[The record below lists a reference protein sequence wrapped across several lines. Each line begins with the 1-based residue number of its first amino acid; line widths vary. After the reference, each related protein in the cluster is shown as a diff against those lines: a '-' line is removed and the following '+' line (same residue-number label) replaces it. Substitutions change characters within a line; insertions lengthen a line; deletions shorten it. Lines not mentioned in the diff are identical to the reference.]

1 MQPKNQ
7 GIVFITRSIAA
18 LMAILVIIGVTFTS
32 CTTAPEEPVTE
43 DASVHIFTE
52 LDSSVADET
61 VHEET
66 SVEASINA
74 NTPELTTATSAN
86 INKVVST
93 SVVISTKASADKT
106 LTNNG
111 VSTETTTKVVE
122 ETATVAPTTDS
133 KIPATGG
140 LGPYYTIWEKEHYY
154 AARIWRHFSNLGF
167 SDAAICG
174 IIGNMMVETSG
185 GSLNLNPTIYDA
197 SRSYYGLCQ
206 WSLYYRPHVT
216 GMSFERQLDYLAS
229 DMPNEFKTFGY
240 KYYSGFNYEAF
251 KNMTSPA
258 DAAIAFAKVYERCA
272 SGSYNQR
279 IAAANKVF
287 NYFCA

>member
-18 LMAILVIIGVTFTS
+18 LMTILTVVGITFTS
-32 CTTAPEEPVTE
+32 CTPGSEEFVTE
-43 DASVHIFTE
+43 DASVHMFTE
-52 LDSSVADET
+52 LDSSVEDET
-61 VHEET
+61 EREET
-66 SVEASINA
+66 SVEAGTNA
-74 NTPELTTATSAN
+74 NTPELTTTPQTSAN
-86 INKVVST
+86 RVEST
-93 SVVISTKASADKT
+93 TTVPSTKAHTEQT
-106 LTNNG
+106 LTN
-111 VSTETTTKVVE
+111 STVPA
-122 ETATVAPTTDS
+122 ETATKFVEEPATVPTTDS
-133 KIPATGG
+133 IIPPTGG
-140 LGPYYTIWEKEHYY
+140 VGAYYDAWEKEYYY
-154 AARIWRHFSNLGF
+154 AAKTWKYFSNLGF

-197 SRSYYGLCQ
+197 SGSYYGLCQ
-206 WSLYYRPHVT
+206 WSLYYRPQVA

-229 DMPNEFKTFGY
+229 DMPSEFKTFGY
-240 KYYSGFNYEAF
+240 KYYSGFNYETF

-258 DAAIAFAKVYERCA
+258 DAAVAFAKIYERCA

-279 IAAANKVF
+279 ISAANKVF